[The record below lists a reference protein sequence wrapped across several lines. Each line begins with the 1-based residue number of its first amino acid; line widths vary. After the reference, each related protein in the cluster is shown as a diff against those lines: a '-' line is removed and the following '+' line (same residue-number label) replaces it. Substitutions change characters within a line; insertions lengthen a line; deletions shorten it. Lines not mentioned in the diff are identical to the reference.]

1 VLPTSQDYQ
10 NGEFR
15 RLFAKKTNEIQY
27 IEIDQDTFAKLV
39 AKDPQILWQLYEPF
53 DLTWYLTG
61 NIEDVARINF
71 NTIELTSK
79 RKKLPM
85 LGEYL
90 KFNYIKYYN
99 KTVTTNVLVNRDTR
113 TNSISSTEQPT
124 GSFYRDNSISR

>member
-1 VLPTSQDYQ
+1 VLPTPQDYQ

-27 IEIDQDTFAKLV
+27 IEIDQDTFDKLL

-71 NTIELTSK
+71 NTVELTSK
-79 RKKLPM
+79 RKRLPR
-85 LGEYL
+85 LGDYL

-113 TNSISSTEQPT
+113 ANRISSTEQPT
-124 GSFYRDNSISR
+124 GSFY